1 MTSET
6 DKSLP
11 GTTPHVKVAAGVIYD
26 EEGKILVCRRGY
38 GKNPDTDGRW
48 EFPGGKLEPGETAHE
63 TIVRELREE
72 LDIEVAPS
80 RLIAVIEH
88 TYPTFTVQLHF
99 IACRLLSG
107 TPVLKEHSE
116 MAWLPPAGLA
126 SLDFCPADLP
136 ALPLI
141 AAAIPPQ

>member
-11 GTTPHVKVAAGVIYD
+11 GTTPHAKVAAGVIYD

-48 EFPGGKLEPGETAHE
+48 EFPGGKLEPGETARE

-72 LDIEVAPS
+72 LDIEVAP
-80 RLIAVIEH
+80 
-88 TYPTFTVQLHF
+88 
-99 IACRLLSG
+99 
-107 TPVLKEHSE
+107 
-116 MAWLPPAGLA
+116 
-126 SLDFCPADLP
+126 
-136 ALPLI
+136 
-141 AAAIPPQ
+141 

>member
-1 MTSET
+1 MKT
-6 DKSLP
+6 
-11 GTTPHVKVAAGVIYD
+11 VKVAAAVIIHGD
-26 EEGKILVCRRGY
+26 KIFATQRGY
-38 GKNPDTDGRW
+38 GEFKDGW
-48 EFPGGKLEPGETAHE
+48 EFPGGKLEPGETARE
-63 TIVRELREE
+63 TIVRELHEE

-107 TPVLKEHSE
+107 TPVIKEHSE

-136 ALPLI
+136 VLPFL
-141 AAAIPPQ
+141 

>member
-1 MTSET
+1 MKTIR
-6 DKSLP
+6 
-11 GTTPHVKVAAGVIYD
+11 VAAAVICD
-26 EEGKILVCRRGY
+26 DMENPAKIFATAKGY
-38 GKNPDTDGRW
+38 GEFKGQW
-48 EFPGGKLEPGETAHE
+48 EFPGGKLEPGETARE

-136 ALPLI
+136 VLPFL
-141 AAAIPPQ
+141 